1 MEWFDEVRLTKLSDE
16 DAGMLCKIRLTF
28 KGSFL
33 GWKSDAETVFGP
45 GWLARAVRLREAGV
59 LKIEDGQRSI
69 RMTVVAPGDH
79 KREQVRNAMRKHRSR
94 KGLKA

>member
-1 MEWFDEVRLTKLSDE
+1 MDWFDEVRLAKLSDE

-33 GWKSDAETVFGP
+33 GWKSDADTVFGP
-45 GWLARAVRLREAGV
+45 GWMARAERLRKAGV
-59 LKIEDGQRSI
+59 LKVEDRNRFIQ
-69 RMTVVAPGDH
+69 MTVVAPGDR

>member
-1 MEWFDEVRLTKLSDE
+1 MDWFDEVRLTKLSDE

-33 GWKSDAETVFGP
+33 GWKSDADTVFGQ
-45 GWLARAVRLREAGV
+45 GWMARAERLRKAGV
-59 LKIEDGQRSI
+59 LKVEDRNRFIQ
-69 RMTVVAPGDH
+69 MTVVAPGDR